1 MENFWL
7 SQVQRIWES
16 NQRSPAEKN
25 LLLACCGTH
34 QIKIYVSSYLQQQP
48 KDVEQCSSVCCLFHI
63 SWSSKSKLSLILL
76 WKVLSDKED
85 PTDYTGSVDLRGT
98 LCVLTMTPSVERS
111 WKPSASARLYCT
123 LLQWLV
129 TMGGTDA
136 LQAAACLN
144 DSLKQTL
151 EKEGSFKTP
160 CFLYSNLVNLIW
172 TKTVWS
178 SEERVKIC
186 WSGMWWAAGRNTY
199 LLGTHKLIQDYL
211 SFQTSL
217 EQ

>member
-1 MENFWL
+1 MG
-7 SQVQRIWES
+7 
-16 NQRSPAEKN
+16 K
-25 LLLACCGTH
+25 
-34 QIKIYVSSYLQQQP
+34 
-48 KDVEQCSSVCCLFHI
+48 CSSVCCLFHI
-63 SWSSKSKLSLILL
+63 SWSSKSKPSLILL

-144 DSLKQTL
+144 NSLKQTL

-186 WSGMWWAAGRNTY
+186 WSGMWWVAGRTHTY
-199 LLGTHKLIQDYL
+199 WEPTNSFKTAFLFRPAWSSSLNRHLGKLLKTITG
-211 SFQTSL
+211 S
-217 EQ
+217 